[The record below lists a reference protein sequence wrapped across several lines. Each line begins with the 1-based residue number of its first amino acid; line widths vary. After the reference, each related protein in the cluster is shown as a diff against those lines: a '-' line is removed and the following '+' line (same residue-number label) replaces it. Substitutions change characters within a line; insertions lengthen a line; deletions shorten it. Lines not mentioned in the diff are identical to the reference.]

1 MYQKYYGSKI
11 TLLIMLSYFCSNGLL
26 LLLDLQSRLILA
38 FKAKVALMRASL
50 HLRFVSRFLMTLS
63 QLQDSFVMD
72 G

>member
-1 MYQKYYGSKI
+1 MTDLLSAQRVMLVVRLQKVIYYH
-11 TLLIMLSYFCSNGLL
+11 Y
-26 LLLDLQSRLILA
+26 DLQSRLILA

-63 QLQDSFVMD
+63 QLQDSFMMD